1 MVFVEFGI
9 GGSANVA
16 GDVIAE
22 AAAAVVVKH
31 ERFAAR
37 VFEIEAVHIGGEL
50 RFQLVRD
57 ALLGGV
63 QRAFH
68 QFALDFVVEHADVHF
83 FVVIDAVEFP
93 FVGGVGVLKDA
104 NRAVGGDGVDVV
116 ARLRRAQRLQGGFV
130 IGVVAARAK
139 QHGQRAARAGAV
151 ADDFFGVARHGG
163 VVVAQVTHRRF
174 EVDDGGGRF
183 AGRAGAAA
191 RAGRG
196 DDVAFGECGLH
207 RVRALLFAVF
217 VFARHA
223 RFGGHV
229 AADLVRQE
237 DGCGG
242 GAIAVDAAAVEVGFR
257 DVDVDLL
264 VVGLNGLVDVG
275 DAFVGAV
282 GDGSAVY
289 FGGFRR
295 VFVGGEVE
303 AVRLGEVG
311 KAHGGKDGGFFH
323 GWLRGG
329 FREAR

>member
-1 MVFVEFGI
+1 M
-9 GGSANVA
+9 
-16 GDVIAE
+16 
-22 AAAAVVVKH
+22 
-31 ERFAAR
+31 
-37 VFEIEAVHIGGEL
+37 
-50 RFQLVRD
+50 
-57 ALLGGV
+57 
-63 QRAFH
+63 
-68 QFALDFVVEHADVHF
+68 
-83 FVVIDAVEFP
+83 DAVEFP
-93 FVGGVGVLKDA
+93 FVGGVGMLQNADG
-104 NRAVGGDGVDVV
+104 AVGGDGVDVV
-116 ARLRRAQRLQGGFV
+116 ACVRRAHDFNKQFAV
-130 IGVVAARAK
+130 IAVGNTRAEQNGKCAAS
-139 QHGQRAARAGAV
+139 AGAV
-151 ADDFFGVARHGG
+151 ADDFFRVARHGG
-163 VVVAQVTHRRF
+163 VVVAQVAHRRL
-174 EVDDGGGRF
+174 EVVDGGGRF

-196 DDVAFGECGLH
+196 DDVAFGKRGLH
-207 RVRALLFAVF
+207 RIRPWLVAVAPFAG
-217 VFARHA
+217 HA

-237 DGCGG
+237 DGRGFGG
-242 GAIAVDAAAVEVGFR
+242 VAVDAAAFVIGFR

-264 VVGLNGLVDVG
+264 VFGLNGLVDVG

-311 KAHGGKDGGFFH
+311 KAHGGQDGGFFH